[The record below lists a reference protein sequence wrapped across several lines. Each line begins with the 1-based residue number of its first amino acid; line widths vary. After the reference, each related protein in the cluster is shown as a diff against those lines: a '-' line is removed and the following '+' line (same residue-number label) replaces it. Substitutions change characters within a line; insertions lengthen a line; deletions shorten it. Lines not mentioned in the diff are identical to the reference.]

1 MKRAVILFVA
11 AMLCLPSYGQ
21 SLRAIR
27 DSLEVH
33 YGFASVQS
41 CDEGIWFLVGVPGE
55 AEAKAQK
62 FKDASLFLSHDGKPY
77 SWIRPG
83 KSFKSS
89 YKLGACD
96 ISGREIIAPTDKP
109 FEQPN
114 NAEAFFKFEDG
125 TRIDFDG
132 SVIEPADEE
141 GNKILEEYLKEISDE
156 LKFCRNDKYLV
167 REFIGRKA
175 DTLTVYSIKG
185 EILSQIVD
193 SSVVDFRIFDGVIS
207 LKYDSEEM
215 AFYDYYGREIFP
227 KGKYD
232 KVTQCWFGY
241 QVYKKGYGYGVVSFD
256 GKELISGKPGEIFSH
271 RGCFAERGK
280 NSMSNENFYRFDGSF
295 ICNRAAINYED
306 GRISIF
312 DVGSCCTVLQNKE
325 GTRYAIIDSFGDY
338 ILPFTEVS
346 VVFYNAKQHSYELDS
361 KQNALGNK
369 RRISLGINQFG
380 RVFAEPEERNK
391 FGYHLLNGVLG
402 LFGGLA
408 VVATAGTALIG
419 GISPN
424 ATYTGNNNP
433 QYVQTDTYIGGE
445 TANRVSSS
453 QSVPMDGIT
462 GSNFQNYERSY
473 DGYAS
478 TLSKMYYGQYLYSDS
493 ERSNIQRE
501 MRNIREKVNGQN
513 QRRKIAQ
520 SSWETWS
527 GSSKYLKM
535 K

>member
-1 MKRAVILFVA
+1 MKKAVILFISA
-11 AMLCLPSYGQ
+11 FLCLSSYGQ

-41 CDEGIWFLVGVPGE
+41 CDKGIWFLVGVPGE
-55 AEAKAQK
+55 AEAQAQK
-62 FKDASLFLSHDGKPY
+62 LKNAYLFMSDGKPY

-109 FEQPN
+109 FEQPRDYVP
-114 NAEAFFKFEDG
+114 FFKFEDG

-167 REFIGRKA
+167 REFIGRNA

-193 SSVVDFRIFDGVIS
+193 SSVVDFRIYDGVIS

-232 KVTQCWFGY
+232 IVSQCWYGY
-241 QVYKKGYGYGVVSFD
+241 SVYKKGYGYGVVSFD
-256 GKELISGKPGEIFSH
+256 GKELISGKPGLIVSY
-271 RGCFAERGK
+271 RGCFAESGK
-280 NSMSNENFYRFDGSF
+280 YSMFNDKNFYRFDGSF
-295 ICNRAAINYED
+295 ICNAAAIFYED
-306 GRISIF
+306 GRLGDDI
-312 DVGSCCTVLQNKE
+312 GSCCSVLRDIGRN
-325 GTRYAIIDSFGDY
+325 RYAIIDAFGDY
-338 ILPFTEVS
+338 ILPYTDAYGVI
-346 VVFYNAKQHSYELDS
+346 YNEKQHSYELDS
-361 KQNALGNK
+361 KQNALGNMRK
-369 RRISLGINQFG
+369 ISLGINQFG
-380 RVFAEPEERNK
+380 RVFAELEERNK

-424 ATYTGNNNP
+424 ASYAGNNTP

-462 GSNFQNYERSY
+462 GSNFQNFERSY

-520 SSWETWS
+520 SSWETWN
-527 GSSKYLKM
+527 GLSKYLKY
-535 K
+535 

>member
-1 MKRAVILFVA
+1 
-11 AMLCLPSYGQ
+11 MLCLPSYGQ

-55 AEAKAQK
+55 AEAQAQK
-62 FKDASLFLSHDGKPY
+62 FKDAYLFLSYDGKPY

-109 FEQPN
+109 FEQPRDYVP
-114 NAEAFFKFEDG
+114 FFKFEDG

-156 LKFCRNDKYLV
+156 LKFGFNDKYLV

-175 DTLTVYSIKG
+175 DTLTVYSKKG

-193 SSVVDFRIFDGVIS
+193 SSVVDFRIYDGVIS

-232 KVTQCWFGY
+232 RVTQCWFGY
-241 QVYKKGYGYGVVSFD
+241 RVFKEGYGYGVVSFD
-256 GKELISGKPGEIFSH
+256 RKELISVKPGLISLRSGFFEQ
-271 RGCFAERGK
+271 GG
-280 NSMSNENFYRFDGSF
+280 NYYRFDGSY
-295 ICNRAAINYED
+295 ICNNTEIFYGD
-306 GRISIF
+306 GSIG
-312 DVGSCCTVLQNKE
+312 VGNIGRSCTVLRNKA
-325 GTRYAIIDSFGDY
+325 GTRYAIIDAFGDY
-338 ILPFTEVS
+338 ILPYTDAYGVI
-346 VVFYNAKQHSYELDS
+346 YNKKQHSYELDI
-361 KQNALGNK
+361 QNALGNMRK
-369 RRISLGINQFG
+369 ISLGINQFG

-433 QYVQTDTYIGGE
+433 QYMQTDTYIGGE

-478 TLSKMYYGQYLYSDS
+478 ILSKMYYGQYLYSDS

>member
-55 AEAKAQK
+55 AEAQAQK
-62 FKDASLFLSHDGKPY
+62 LKNAYLFLSHDGKPY

-109 FEQPN
+109 FEQPRDYVP
-114 NAEAFFKFEDG
+114 FFKFEDG

-193 SSVVDFRIFDGVIS
+193 SSVVDFRINDGVIS

-215 AFYDYYGREIFP
+215 AFYDYSGREIFP

-232 KVTQCWFGY
+232 DVSQCWFGY
-241 QVYKKGYGYGVVSFD
+241 RVFKEGYGYGVVSFD
-256 GKELISGKPGEIFSH
+256 GKELISGKPGKIFSH

-280 NSMSNENFYRFDGSF
+280 NSMFNENFYRFDGSF
-295 ICNRAAINYED
+295 ICNAAAIIYED
-306 GRISIF
+306 GSIGG
-312 DVGSCCTVLQNKE
+312 DIGSCCSVLRNI
-325 GTRYAIIDSFGDY
+325 GRTRNAIIDAFGDY
-338 ILPFTEVS
+338 ILPYTDNS
-346 VVFYNAKQHSYELDS
+346 VIYNAKQHSYEWDI
-361 KQNALGNK
+361 QNALGNVK
-369 RRISLGINQFG
+369 QISLGINQFG
-380 RVFAEPEERNK
+380 RVFAEPEEINK

-402 LFGGLA
+402 FATGLA

-424 ATYTGNNNP
+424 ASYAGNNNP

>member
-41 CDEGIWFLVGVPGE
+41 NNYGIWFLVGVPGE
-55 AEAKAQK
+55 AEAQAEKYKNAY
-62 FKDASLFLSHDGKPY
+62 LLLHDGKPGA
-77 SWIRPG
+77 WIKPG
-83 KSFKSS
+83 HLLNSS
-89 YKLGACD
+89 YKLGVCD
-96 ISGREIIAPTDKP
+96 ISGREIITPGKS
-109 FEQPN
+109 FEFPSGLN
-114 NAEAFFKFEDG
+114 NLFTLEDG
-125 TRIDFDG
+125 TKIDCGG
-132 SVIEPADEE
+132 SVIAQVDEE
-141 GNKILEEYLKEISDE
+141 SNKILGEYLKDISDD
-156 LKFCRNDKYLV
+156 LKSTYNFNYSG
-167 REFIGRKA
+167 REFISRRA
-175 DTLTVYSIKG
+175 DTLTIYSVKG
-185 EILSQIVD
+185 EILSQIMD
-193 SSVVDFRIFDGVIS
+193 SSVVDFNIGKDVVS
-207 LKYDSEEM
+207 LKYDSGEF

-232 KVTQCWFGY
+232 EVSKCWYGY
-241 QVYKKGYGYGVVSFD
+241 SVYKKGYGYGVVSFN
-256 GKELISGKPGEIFSH
+256 GKELIAGKPGRISSYC
-271 RGCFAERGK
+271 GCLAERES
-280 NSMSNENFYRFDGSF
+280 NSMFKENFYKIDGSF
-295 ICNRAAINYED
+295 ICNKNAVCYADGAISPE
-306 GRISIF
+306 F
-312 DVGSCCTVLQNKE
+312 GSCCTVLQNKE

-346 VVFYNAKQHSYELDS
+346 VVFYNEKQHSYELDS

-402 LFGGLA
+402 FATGLA